1 MAGTLAPEV
10 GQGLERSCST
20 GSADWIRIWSP
31 ADGIERLAARLSGR
45 AYGRHRHDTYAI
57 CLTENGAQHF
67 DYRGVAEVSTPG
79 EVVVLHPDEPHD
91 GHAGGAAGFGYR
103 AIYVEPARIAEALR
117 AICGRPVPLPFCRT
131 PVSRNSMLASAIR
144 AAFAAPEPLAV
155 DAVLAQLAEALIEA
169 DPSIRSLLP
178 PTRLDMP
185 ALDRARALLDAAR
198 PGAVHAAALEAATG
212 LSRYE
217 LARQFRFAFGTTP
230 YRYLTMRRLD
240 LARAQLRTG
249 ATLVEIALDCGFA
262 DQAHFTRVFKAAYG
276 MAPGRY
282 RTLTRALP

>member
-1 MAGTLAPEV
+1 MAGTLDP
-10 GQGLERSCST
+10 GPGRGLERSCSV
-20 GSADWIRIWSP
+20 GSTDWIRISRA
-31 ADGIERLAARLSGR
+31 ADGVERLKARLSGR
-45 AYGRHRHDTYAI
+45 AYGRHRHDTYTI
-57 CLTENGAQHF
+57 CLTEDGAQHF

-79 EVVVLHPDEPHD
+79 EIVVLHPDEPHD
-91 GHAGGAAGFGYR
+91 GHAGGAGEFGYR

-131 PVSRNSMLASAIR
+131 PVSRNSTLGAAIR
-144 AAFAAPEPLAV
+144 AAFAAPEELAL
-155 DAVLAQLAEALIEA
+155 DAALEQLAEALIEA

-178 PTRLDMP
+178 PARLAMR
-185 ALDRARALLDAAR
+185 ALERARLLLDAER
-198 PGAVHAAALEAATG
+198 PRAVHAAELEAATG

-240 LARAQLRTG
+240 FARAQLRTE
-249 ATLVEIALDCGFA
+249 ATLVEIALDSGFA

-276 MAPGRY
+276 MTPGRY
-282 RTLTRALP
+282 RMLTRVAP